1 MLQKGVHM
9 NIDAYSI
16 FMDNAKMHKT
26 ALDGIL
32 KSAGITTVVVVGI
45 AYDFCVAWTATDAV
59 DLGYNAVIISD
70 AAAPIGVPNSDGT
83 TSIDTAE
90 ADFAAKGVEV
100 VTMADLADERRLRRR
115 RNRSRKL
122 EQEKGRVYKLW

>member
-1 MLQKGVHM
+1 MSCRPSERCRRLWQANHV
-9 NIDAYSI
+9 AQ
-16 FMDNAKMHKT
+16 T

-70 AAAPIGVPNSDGT
+70 AAAPIGVPRRP
-83 TSIDTAE
+83 
-90 ADFAAKGVEV
+90 V
-100 VTMADLADERRLRRR
+100 LAPSHERR
-115 RNRSRKL
+115 RSPR
-122 EQEKGRVYKLW
+122 

>member
-1 MLQKGVHM
+1 M

-45 AYDFCVAWTATDAV
+45 AYDFAPFNHGRV
-59 DLGYNAVIISD
+59 LGYPAGWVYRLESSD
-70 AAAPIGVPNSDGT
+70 PIVGFGLPI
-83 TSIDTAE
+83 TSIQ
-90 ADFAAKGVEV
+90 
-100 VTMADLADERRLRRR
+100 MI
-115 RNRSRKL
+115 
-122 EQEKGRVYKLW
+122 GRGTVRP

>member
-1 MLQKGVHM
+1 MQ
-9 NIDAYSI
+9 
-16 FMDNAKMHKT
+16 
-26 ALDGIL
+26 
-32 KSAGITTVVVVGI
+32 
-45 AYDFCVAWTATDAV
+45 DAV

-70 AAAPIGVPNSDGT
+70 AAAPIGVPNGDGT

-100 VTMADLADERRLRRR
+100 VTMADLADDRRLRRR